1 MTELLRNE
9 GLKRVRMRLITAV
22 VFVFTLTCSGSFG
35 MEDVIYSS
43 GPGLTLL
50 MILVLPLVW
59 SVPMAFVASELGSM
73 VPEAGGLYRWI
84 RRGMGEYW
92 SFQAGWWWTLS
103 LYVDSAVYVA
113 MALDYIGNKYEWM
126 NNTIVGLGPI
136 NVDGRMLVG
145 VGIVAVFT
153 FINIRGL
160 ELTGWSLTIIQIGV
174 MVPLLIFTVLGVF
187 KGTGNAFVP
196 FMPEGQSLLGS
207 MQLGLAV
214 MMWMY
219 SGWESLSTL
228 AGEVENPQKVI
239 PKALM
244 IGTPIVIATYFV
256 TVWALLRVGA
266 KDGPDNWMNMYT
278 GGGGVDYVVVA
289 KMVGGVTLEYL
300 MLMAAILSNI
310 GLYAGYLATGARPQF
325 QMSRDRLLPK
335 FLGVTHKSW
344 GTPWAAILL
353 IAAANAVLINFNF
366 SALIT
371 IDVFLLMFPYVLIF
385 LTVMILRVKEPEAV
399 RPFRVP
405 IPTWLLGVW
414 VAFPIAIAAIALVVN
429 GTDWMIGGLIGILTG
444 PIAYLVF
451 KSIYKGVTD
460 DQLEGSTVTSDGA
473 LTAFGADV
481 EGASA

>member
-1 MTELLRNE
+1 MVEMLRNE

-35 MEDVIYSS
+35 MEDVVSSS

-50 MILVLPLVW
+50 MIIFLPLVW

-113 MALDYIGNKYEWM
+113 MALDYIGSKYPQM
-126 NNTIVGLGPI
+126 DHTLLAVGPVD
-136 NVDGRMLVG
+136 VDGRMLLG
-145 VGIVAVFT
+145 IAIVAVFT

-160 ELTGWSLTIIQIGV
+160 ELTGWSLTVIQIGV
-174 MVPLLIFTVLGVF
+174 MVPLLVFTVWGIV
-187 KGTGNAFVP
+187 KGSGNP
-196 FMPEGQSLLGS
+196 FSPVLPPGETFLSS
-207 MQLGLAV
+207 MQLGLAI

-228 AGEVENPQKVI
+228 AGEIEEPQKVI
-239 PKALM
+239 PRALM

-256 TVWALLRVGA
+256 TVFAAIRVAHLG
-266 KDGPDNWMNMYT
+266 GPDNYLNMWT
-278 GGGGVDYVVVA
+278 GGGEDFVKLAQVIG
-289 KMVGGVTLEYL
+289 GGVLSYL
-300 MLMAAILSNI
+300 LLISAILSNI

-335 FLGVTHKSW
+335 FLGLTHRSW

-353 IAAANAVLINFNF
+353 MALVNAVLINFNF

-385 LTVMILRVKEPEAV
+385 LTVMIMRINEPEAP
-399 RPFRVP
+399 RSFRVP
-405 IPTWLLGVW
+405 MPTWLLGVW
-414 VAFPIAIAAIALVVN
+414 VAFPIAIAIIALFVN
-429 GTDWMIGGLIGILTG
+429 GTDWMIGGLAGVLTG

-451 KSIYKGVTD
+451 KNIYKGTTD
-460 DQLEGSTVTSDGA
+460 EALEGST
-473 LTAFGADV
+473 LTPTGELSEFGAMV
-481 EGASA
+481 EGGGA

>member
-1 MTELLRNE
+1 MTEMLRNE

-35 MEDVIYSS
+35 MEDVVSSS
-43 GPGLTLL
+43 GPGMTLL
-50 MILVLPLVW
+50 MILFLPLVW

-113 MALDYIGNKYEWM
+113 LALDYMEAKWGFSGGTRALIG
-126 NNTIVGLGPI
+126 I
-136 NVDGRMLVG
+136 
-145 VGIVAVFT
+145 GIVAVFT

-160 ELTGWSLTIIQIGV
+160 DLTGWSLTIIQVGV
-174 MVPLLIFTVLGVF
+174 MVPLVIFTVWGIIV
-187 KGTGNAFVP
+187 GSGNP
-196 FMPEGQSLLGS
+196 FSPVLPEGESFLSS
-207 MQLGLAV
+207 MQLGLAI

-219 SGWESLSTL
+219 SGWESISTL
-228 AGEVENPQKVI
+228 AGEIENPQKVI

-244 IGTPIVIATYFV
+244 IGTPIVIATYFFSV
-256 TVWALLRVGA
+256 FAAIRVARIDGA
-266 KDGPDNWMNMYT
+266 DNWMNMWT
-278 GGGGVDYVVVA
+278 GGGGVDFVETA
-289 KMVGGVTLEYL
+289 QIIGGGVLAYL
-300 MLMAAILSNI
+300 MLMSAILSNI

-335 FLGVTHKSW
+335 FLGRTHRSW

-353 IAAANAVLINFNF
+353 MAVVNAVLINFNF

-385 LTVMILRVKEPEAV
+385 LTALILRVKEPDAP
-399 RPFRVP
+399 RGFRVP
-405 IPTWLLGVW
+405 MPTWLLGVW
-414 VAFPIAIAAIALVVN
+414 VAFPIAIAIIALFVN

-451 KSIYKGVTD
+451 KNIYKGTTD
-460 DQLEGSTVTSDGA
+460 EALEGSTITPSGE
-473 LTAFGADV
+473 LTEFGAAV
-481 EGASA
+481 EGAGA